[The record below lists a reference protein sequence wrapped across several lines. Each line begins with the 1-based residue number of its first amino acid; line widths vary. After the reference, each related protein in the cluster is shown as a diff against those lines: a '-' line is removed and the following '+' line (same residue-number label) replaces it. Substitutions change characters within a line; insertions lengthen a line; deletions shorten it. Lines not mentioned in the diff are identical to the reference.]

1 MPEPMDDLR
10 QNMAAELLR
19 SHGSLRLQVLGQS
32 MLPTIWPGDVVTIGR
47 AVADAM
53 EIADIGVFQRDR
65 RFFVHRLKKI
75 LVIDGLTQFVT
86 RGDSATDDDPL
97 FPADTLLGKV
107 VQISHKHRS
116 SVPPSHFSLCARA
129 GGWLLARCS
138 PLRNLALRIDAQR
151 GDGTRDGEYSAGHE
165 YASAHSG
172 ALVREQDD

>member
-1 MPEPMDDLR
+1 
-10 QNMAAELLR
+10 
-19 SHGSLRLQVLGQS
+19 LQVLGQS

-65 RFFVHRLKKI
+65 RVFVHRLKKI

-107 VQISHKHRS
+107 ALIQHKNRS
-116 SVPPSHFSLCARA
+116 PVPSGNLSLCARA
-129 GGWLLARCS
+129 AGWVFARS
-138 PLRNLALRIDAQR
+138 SSLRNLALRIDAMR
-151 GDGTRDGEYSAGHE
+151 GDGARGIKASAGHDTRCRN
-165 YASAHSG
+165 
-172 ALVREQDD
+172 RELLSENLDD